1 MMTIKDIA
9 RALGV
14 APSTV
19 TRALAGHPRISAETM
34 RKVREKAEAMGYV
47 ADLSA
52 RAMQSGTSA
61 LVGLLVPDIQNS
73 FYASMA
79 RTVAEQCRNAGYQL
93 VLAVTEDDPL
103 IEEQHIRTLI
113 GARCAG
119 VLLVPSG
126 QISSASARLLAG
138 VPTVQLVRRSDKL
151 QADGVGIDDRKAL
164 ANATGLLLDLGHTRI
179 GLLLGEAQLDTAR
192 ARQAGYEDA
201 HIARGLTPDPTLI
214 QVGSPRARHGHDATS
229 ELLNLKIPP
238 SSILSAGAALTE
250 GMLDAVSE
258 HYGTAEPTVSLL
270 GFGDNSAFRWWR
282 NAGLSTIT
290 LPIADI
296 AATACERLFE
306 RITKG
311 SAAQTNYVFVC
322 LDTGVALR
330 GTTTPPPLGQGQ

>member
-1 MMTIKDIA
+1 
-9 RALGV
+9 
-14 APSTV
+14 
-19 TRALAGHPRISAETM
+19 
-34 RKVREKAEAMGYV
+34 
-47 ADLSA
+47 
-52 RAMQSGTSA
+52 
-61 LVGLLVPDIQNS
+61 
-73 FYASMA
+73 
-79 RTVAEQCRNAGYQL
+79 
-93 VLAVTEDDPL
+93 
-103 IEEQHIRTLI
+103 
-113 GARCAG
+113 
-119 VLLVPSG
+119 
-126 QISSASARLLAG
+126 
-138 VPTVQLVRRSDKL
+138 VQLVRRSDKL

-192 ARQAGYEDA
+192 ARQAGYEAA